1 MRIGRKG
8 KIRTNVIVG
17 YVVLVLCS
25 ISIGLVGLIRINLV
39 NEGNMQIQ
47 DKAITPIVE
56 FLDISLILQKISL
69 NSLVVSTEE
78 DFEIAKKAHEKALQ
92 YAGQIDFLVEEIKTN
107 HLDNENENNF
117 IIFEETMK
125 DIVET
130 EREIYYLRNQGLE
143 DKAVDTYNNKMVN
156 FISEEEENIKS
167 IADDKTAIISDFL
180 IENINKAELTA
191 TMMLVFIVISLIVCV
206 FLTLL
211 SIEELGRLNKM
222 VQLAKRVATGDLN
235 VEVPKSESDNEIGE
249 LADSFRILV
258 SNSNRVLTS
267 VIKASDQVEAG
278 ASQVSDS
285 SMSLSQ
291 GTSEQASAI
300 EELSASLHNISQTI
314 KENINSSVFASE
326 LSRSAKQEVDNG
338 SEYMLDLVEAM
349 KSIDESSK
357 NISKVIKVIDDIAFQ
372 TNILALNA
380 AVEAARAGQYG
391 RGFAV
396 VADEVRNLAAKSA
409 SAVEETTVMIETSLE
424 KIKIGSSKA
433 ELTAKAFN
441 EILTT
446 VNKLNDYGQRV
457 VVTSENQAKDIEQIN
472 QGISQI
478 ADVVQSTSATAEETA
493 AASEE
498 LSEQSIILRR
508 ELSIFKL
515 KNYKS
520 YKQNRYRDNEHKE
533 IIIAQE
539 RNWNTINSNDIS
551 DSQNSVESINLSDSE
566 FGKY

>member
-39 NEGNMQIQ
+39 NKGNMQIQ

-78 DFEIAKKAHEKALQ
+78 DLETTTKAHEKALQ
-92 YAGQIDFLVEEIKTN
+92 YAEQIDSLVEEIKIN

-117 IIFEETMK
+117 IIFEETMN

-130 EREIYYLRNQGLE
+130 EREIYYLRNQGLN

-156 FISEEEENIKS
+156 FINEEEENIKA

-180 IENINKAELTA
+180 VDNIKKAELTVK
-191 TMMLVFIVISLIVCV
+191 MMLVFIVISLMVCI

-300 EELSASLHNISQTI
+300 EELSASLHNISHTI

-326 LSRSAKQEVDNG
+326 LSKSAKQEVDNG